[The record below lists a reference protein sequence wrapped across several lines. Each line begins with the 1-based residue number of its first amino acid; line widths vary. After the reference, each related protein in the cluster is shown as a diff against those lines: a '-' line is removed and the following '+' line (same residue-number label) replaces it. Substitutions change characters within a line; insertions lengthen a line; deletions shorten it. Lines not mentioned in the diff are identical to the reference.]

1 MADTARPREA
11 LRSRGFWRSPLV
23 RTLVGDPW
31 TLLGALIV
39 ATFLAMALLAP
50 LLAPYDPT
58 RGSIIA
64 RLEAPSAEHLLGTDG
79 LGRDL
84 LSRIL
89 FGARLSALIGFLSIV
104 VSGSLGV
111 LLGALAGYF
120 EGWVDTVVGRLVDT
134 LLAFPGILLAILVL
148 AVLGPGLD
156 SVIIAV
162 GIFGVPT
169 YARVVRAT
177 VLGVKQFDFVE
188 AASALGARH
197 PRILAQHVMRNAW
210 APIIV
215 LTSLNFGT
223 AVLTASALS
232 FLGVGVQPPSP
243 EWGGIIAEGRQY
255 IRVAP
260 HITTITGLFIFATVL
275 GCNLLGDG
283 LRDATNPRTQRR
295 WAKSLSLPP
304 IRESTRSRCACCPA
318 TSGTGWCSRTSA

>member
-1 MADTARPREA
+1 MREDTRPWYR
-11 LRSRGFWRSPLV
+11 RDPVV
-23 RTLVGDPW
+23 RTLIGDPW
-31 TLLGALIV
+31 TLLGAAIV
-39 ATFLAMALLAP
+39 VAFVAMAVLAP
-50 LLAPYDPT
+50 WLAPEDPT
-58 RGSIIA
+58 RGSILR
-64 RLEAPSAEHLLGTDG
+64 RLQPPSAEHWLGTDG

-89 FGARLSALIGFLSIV
+89 YGARLSALIGVLAIG
-104 VSGSLGV
+104 VSGGIGTI
-111 LLGALAGYF
+111 LGALAGYF
-120 EGWVDTVVGRLVDT
+120 EGWVDTLVGRTVDT

-148 AVLGPGLD
+148 AVLGPGLN

-177 VLGVKQFDFVE
+177 VLSVKRFDYVE
-188 AASALGARH
+188 AAAALGASH
-197 PRILAQHVMRNAW
+197 LVILGRHVMRNSW

-243 EWGGIIAEGRQY
+243 EWGAIIAEGRQY

-260 HITTITGLFIFATVL
+260 HVTTVTGLFIFVTVL
-275 GCNLLGDG
+275 GFNLLGDG
-283 LRDATNPRTQRR
+283 LRDATDPRTQDR
-295 WAKSLSLPP
+295 
-304 IRESTRSRCACCPA
+304 
-318 TSGTGWCSRTSA
+318 